1 MTGCGPALQWDM
13 VTTRR
18 STVILAAA
26 LAALLVP
33 AASYADLR
41 ATAFGGYARI
51 NETNKGT
58 FGASVAL
65 GGLIGLE
72 AEAARTPLGLLDNID
87 IVDVDTDITTYMVNL
102 VLRAPIGR
110 VQPYGSAG
118 VGVVRASGSVTI
130 PGVGRVIEANASDVG
145 WNLGG
150 GLYLFPSDH
159 LGIRGDLR
167 RFQTGDVTWKNIGS
181 LGDLPLPT
189 FDFWRASVGVTV
201 KF

>member
-1 MTGCGPALQWDM
+1 MAITSR
-13 VTTRR
+13 T
-18 STVILAAA
+18 TVILAAT

-33 AASYADLR
+33 SASFADLR

-51 NETNKGT
+51 NESDKGT

-65 GGLIGLE
+65 GGLLGLE
-72 AEAARTPLGLLDNID
+72 AEAARTPLGLLDNVD

-110 VQPYGSAG
+110 IQPYGSAG
-118 VGVVRASGSVTI
+118 VGMVKASGSVKI
-130 PGVGRVIEANASDVG
+130 PGLGTVIEADARDVG
-145 WNLGG
+145 WNVGG
-150 GLYLFPSDH
+150 GVYLFPSKH
-159 LGIRGDLR
+159 IGIRGDLR
-167 RFQTGDVTWKNIGS
+167 RFQTGDVTWEEIAN
-181 LGDLPLPT
+181 LGDLPLPK

>member
-1 MTGCGPALQWDM
+1 MA
-13 VTTRR
+13 TTRR

-33 AASYADLR
+33 STSYADLR
-41 ATAFGGYARI
+41 GTAFGGYARI
-51 NETNKGT
+51 NNSDKGT

-72 AEAARTPLGLLDNID
+72 AEAARTPLGLLDNVD
-87 IVDVDTDITTYMVNL
+87 IVDVDTDITTYMLNL

-118 VGVVRASGSVTI
+118 VGVVKASGSVTI
-130 PGVGRVIEANASDVG
+130 PGLGRVFEANANDVG
-145 WNLGG
+145 WNVGG
-150 GLYLFPSDH
+150 GVYLFPAKH

-167 RFQTGDVTWKNIGS
+167 RFQTGDVTWKDIGS

>member
-1 MTGCGPALQWDM
+1 M
-13 VTTRR
+13 VTTHR

-33 AASYADLR
+33 SASYADLR
-41 ATAFGGYARI
+41 GTAFGGYARI
-51 NETNKGT
+51 NTSDKGT

-72 AEAARTPLGLLDNID
+72 AEAARTPLGLLDNVD

-102 VLRAPIGR
+102 VVRAPIGR

-118 VGVVRASGSVTI
+118 VGMVKASGSVTI
-130 PGVGRVIEANASDVG
+130 PGLGRVFEADAKNVG
-145 WNLGG
+145 WNVGG
-150 GLYLFPSDH
+150 GLYLFPAKH
-159 LGIRGDLR
+159 LGIRADLR
-167 RFQTGDVTWKNIGS
+167 RFQTGDVTWEDIGS